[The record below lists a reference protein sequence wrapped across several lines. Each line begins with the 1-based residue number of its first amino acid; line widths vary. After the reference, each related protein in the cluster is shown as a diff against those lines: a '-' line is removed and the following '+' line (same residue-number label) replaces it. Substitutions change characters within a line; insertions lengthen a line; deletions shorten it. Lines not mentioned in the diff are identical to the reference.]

1 MKKSNKFESPI
12 AKRKILSPEA
22 KAKRRQFKAK
32 FNIDKE
38 KLNKDDI
45 ITILTSIESEI
56 NESID
61 IDQFSKKLLIK
72 LDTNNDGYVN
82 TNDLIEEIVNRN
94 EALIEDEFFEFFK
107 TINEI
112 LKSKSEDII
121 KKLRRLESKKWI
133 IENKTFIPVIE
144 KIINTIAEKNI
155 YDIENEHIDISKN
168 EGEGFLI
175 KYSQMEDSNRKEKD
189 FISMRT
195 SSKKY
200 SKSNSLNFL
209 KERNKRRRS
218 TNLTNLISPSIVASM
233 FDQMSKIDKCDFNI
247 FEIDQILGRKTTI
260 YIATEILNKF
270 PFIENG
276 IIPSDKLKNFITQI
290 VEHYDREK
298 AIYHNDLH
306 AGDVMQTS
314 YTIFTQGNLKKKMKL
329 THMDVFAL
337 LVAALCHDYK
347 HPGTNNLYQ
356 INTRSKYAM
365 RYNDTSV
372 LEMYHIA
379 QSFKELQHDD
389 YNIFINFSP
398 EEYRICRRRMIDCVI
413 ATDMANH
420 VKVLNTMKTKSESFN
435 INKGNNFEK
444 IFQDDED
451 SKKMV
456 KLFDKQQDM
465 LNMIIHSSDISNPGK
480 PDKISALWTKRV
492 YGEFFVQGDLE
503 KKQNLPISNFCDRNT
518 TNINKA
524 MIGFISFVVGPT
536 IDTLTNLVPEVYDYT
551 EYCRGNLRKHK
562 IGAKND
568 DRKAEAE
575 KRKKEM
581 LEKKKNDKKKE

>member
-1 MKKSNKFESPI
+1 MKSNLFDSPI
-12 AKRKILSPEA
+12 SKSKILSPEA
-22 KAKRRQFKAK
+22 KAKRRQFKDK
-32 FNIDKE
+32 LNIDKE
-38 KLNKDDI
+38 KLNKEDI
-45 ITILTSIESEI
+45 ITILSSIEPEI

-61 IDQFSKKLLIK
+61 IEQFSKKLLKK

-94 EALIEDEFFEFFK
+94 EELIKDEFYEFFK

-121 KKLRRLESKKWI
+121 KKLRRLQSRKW
-133 IENKTFIPVIE
+133 VIE
-144 KIINTIAEKNI
+144 KKKFIIVIEHMINTIADRNI
-155 YDIENEHIDISKN
+155 YDIENEQIDFSKN
-168 EGEGFLI
+168 EGQGFLI
-175 KYSQMEDSNRKEKD
+175 KYSQIEDSNRKEKD

-200 SKSNSLNFL
+200 SKTNGLNIS
-209 KERNKRRRS
+209 KEIKKRRRS

-233 FDQMSKIDKCDFNI
+233 FEQMSKIDKCDFNI
-247 FEIDQILGRKTTI
+247 FEIDQILGKKTTV

-270 PFIENG
+270 PFVDNG
-276 IIPSDKLKNFITQI
+276 MIPSDKLKNFINQI

-314 YTIFTQGNLKKKMKL
+314 YTIFKQGHLKKKMKL
-329 THMDVFAL
+329 THMDIFAL

-365 RYNDTSV
+365 RYNDISV

-379 QSFKELQHDD
+379 QSFKELQHDE

-398 EEYRICRRRMIDCVI
+398 EEYRICRRRMIDGVI
-413 ATDMANH
+413 STDMANH

-435 INKGNNFEK
+435 INKGKNFEN
-444 IFQDDED
+444 IFQDNDD
-451 SKKMV
+451 NKNMV

-465 LNMIIHSSDISNPGK
+465 LNMIIHTADISNPGK
-480 PDKISALWTKRV
+480 PDKISSLWTKRV
-492 YGEFFVQGDLE
+492 YDEFFIQGDLE

-575 KRKKEM
+575 KKKKEM
-581 LEKKKNDKKKE
+581 LEKKKNDKKK

>member
-1 MKKSNKFESPI
+1 
-12 AKRKILSPEA
+12 
-22 KAKRRQFKAK
+22 
-32 FNIDKE
+32 
-38 KLNKDDI
+38 
-45 ITILTSIESEI
+45 
-56 NESID
+56 
-61 IDQFSKKLLIK
+61 
-72 LDTNNDGYVN
+72 
-82 TNDLIEEIVNRN
+82 
-94 EALIEDEFFEFFK
+94 
-107 TINEI
+107 
-112 LKSKSEDII
+112 
-121 KKLRRLESKKWI
+121 
-133 IENKTFIPVIE
+133 
-144 KIINTIAEKNI
+144 
-155 YDIENEHIDISKN
+155 
-168 EGEGFLI
+168 
-175 KYSQMEDSNRKEKD
+175 
-189 FISMRT
+189 
-195 SSKKY
+195 
-200 SKSNSLNFL
+200 
-209 KERNKRRRS
+209 
-218 TNLTNLISPSIVASM
+218 
-233 FDQMSKIDKCDFNI
+233 
-247 FEIDQILGRKTTI
+247 
-260 YIATEILNKF
+260 
-270 PFIENG
+270 
-276 IIPSDKLKNFITQI
+276 
-290 VEHYDREK
+290 
-298 AIYHNDLH
+298 
-306 AGDVMQTS
+306 MQTS

-337 LVAALCHDYK
+337 LIAALCHDYK

-444 IFQDDED
+444 IFQDNED